1 MTKEIIKTGSAPAAV
16 GAYSQAVRAGD
27 LLFISGQLGLDP
39 ESGKLVE
46 GIGPQVERAMR
57 NIKGIVEAAGAGM
70 ESIVK
75 VTVLLKSIDDFKTM
89 NEIYSGFFSE
99 DFPARAAFQ
108 VAALPLGGLVE
119 IEAIAYLG

>member
-1 MTKEIIKTGSAPAAV
+1 MKEIIRTGSAPAAV
-16 GAYSQAVRAGD
+16 GAYSQAVRAGE
-27 LLFISGQLGLDP
+27 LLFISGQLGIDP

-46 GIGPQVERAMR
+46 GIGPQVDRAMK
-57 NIKGIVEAAGAGM
+57 NIKGIVEAAGADM

-89 NEIYSGFFSE
+89 NEIYSGYFSA

-119 IEAIAYLG
+119 IEAVAFLG

>member
-1 MTKEIIKTGSAPAAV
+1 MKEIIRTGSAPAAV

-46 GIGPQVERAMR
+46 GIGPQVDRAMR

-70 ESIVK
+70 GSIVK

-119 IEAIAYLG
+119 IEAVAYLG